1 MVQLNFEL
9 PSALAKTLQNEAN
22 NEQNRIG
29 EIVDFAL
36 LKHLGM
42 DPHSDEVGPTSD
54 LDLAPPLLARM
65 NAIAAKAD
73 VNLEAIVKL
82 AVQQYFSQSSN
93 AAVTLPSILQKLT
106 GIHVRTTNA

>member
-9 PSALAKTLQNEAN
+9 PSALATTLQNAAEN
-22 NEQNRIG
+22 DQNRIG

-42 DPHSDEVGPTSD
+42 DSHSDDVGPRSE

-65 NAIAAKAD
+65 NAIAGKAD
-73 VNLEAIVKL
+73 VNLDAIVKH
-82 AVQQYFSQSSN
+82 AVQQYFSQSGN
-93 AAVTLPSILQKLT
+93 AAETLPSILRRLT
-106 GIHVRTTNA
+106 GIHAKASNE